1 MTRTTTS
8 GECTVY
14 ANWQKRRSSQ
24 NFSLPPPHIRF
35 HLNSNIA
42 TVTIIFL
49 GGKTYNATSG
59 KTTGILPCLEP
70 RRLLKEHLCET
81 KRLHFASVTITILN
95 DCHTHLI
102 NNDCPNIKLFLR
114 NPVAQSTDGARGKIG
129 FRCSLRSFSH
139 HSAIFFHLLTQVWST
154 CMGGDMGRTI
164 GDCCGDRYKS
174 WMS

>member
-1 MTRTTTS
+1 MYSPLRNMVINAVNPPGTVSSMTRTTTS

-14 ANWQKRRSSQ
+14 ANWQKRRSNQ
-24 NFSLPPPHIRF
+24 NFSRPPPHIRF

-70 RRLLKEHLCET
+70 CRLLKEHLCET
-81 KRLHFASVTITILN
+81 KRLHFASVTITILY
-95 DCHTHLI
+95 
-102 NNDCPNIKLFLR
+102 DCPNIKLFLR

-129 FRCSLRSFSH
+129 FRCSLRSF
-139 HSAIFFHLLTQVWST
+139 
-154 CMGGDMGRTI
+154 
-164 GDCCGDRYKS
+164 
-174 WMS
+174 